1 MIEKGMEEDF
11 LPEFYAERIPDE
23 VFERMRGTSWREGC
37 PVSREELRYLKV
49 SHIGFDGR
57 PRTGGNGS
65 RGTDRGRPAGNL
77 SETVSGRISD

>member
-49 SHIGFDGR
+49 SHIGFAGR
-57 PRTGGNGS
+57 PRTGEVVAS
-65 RGTDRGRPAGNL
+65 DRIADDLLGGCQQL
-77 SETVSGRISD
+77 